1 MARFNLGIALAG
13 DPNSQSIE
21 VRLFRITCLI
31 MIIWVV
37 YDLIQIPLLASQY
50 TAILELSYAIFLAA
64 GIFCYFFSRLGGDYR
79 KIIIIPWALFFMTF
93 GETWF
98 LQAGS
103 LGTVAFAMFPSM
115 TVYLVVTPRQR
126 VKRFLVLLVPTFV
139 TGLILFA
146 QLQPSLVVPY
156 ASAQDRFIDYITTVV
171 SSFLVMGIVVVYY
184 VGNYRRTADSLAAQK
199 LKIESITGTLRKYL
213 PTQLV
218 ETISEGTPGI
228 ETKPQRKRITV
239 FFSDIKDFT
248 PQTDAL
254 QPEDLTNLLNE
265 YLTEMTLIATKW
277 GGTIDKF
284 IGDAMMVLFGAPVSK
299 DEKQDAINCVSMAIE
314 MQTKMK
320 ELQKKWYATGLENP
334 LEIRV
339 GIHTGIATVG
349 DFGASERLSYTAIGG
364 EVNLAARLQTLASPG
379 GIVIS
384 HPTWALVNEK
394 VNSRKREDKVTVKG
408 IGREFTIYD
417 VVL

>member
-1 MARFNLGIALAG
+1 VARFRLGVALAG
-13 DPNSQSIE
+13 DPSSQSIE

-37 YDLIQIPLLASQY
+37 YDLIQIPLLASRY
-50 TAILELSYAIFLAA
+50 TNVLELSYAIFLAA
-64 GIFCYFFSRLGGDYR
+64 GIFCYLYSRLGGDYR
-79 KIIIIPWALFFMTF
+79 KLITIPWALFFMTF
-93 GETWF
+93 AETWF

-115 TVYLVVTPRQR
+115 TVYLIVTPHQLA
-126 VKRFLVLLVPTFV
+126 KRFLVLLIPLFV
-139 TGLILFA
+139 TGLILLA

-156 ASAQDRFIDYITTVV
+156 ASAQDRLTDYLATVV

-184 VGNYRRTADSLAAQK
+184 VGNYRRTADSLAIEK
-199 LKIESITGTLRKYL
+199 RKIETITSTLRKYL

-218 ETISEGTPGI
+218 ETISEGTPGVA
-228 ETKPQRKRITV
+228 TKPQRRRITV

-284 IGDAMMVLFGAPVSK
+284 IGDAMMVIFGAPISK
-299 DEKQDAINCVSMAIE
+299 DEKQDGLNCVQMAIE

-339 GIHTGIATVG
+339 GIHTGVATVG

-364 EVNLAARLQTLASPG
+364 EVNLAARLQALASPG

-394 VNSRKREDKVTVKG
+394 VNCRKREDKVTVKG

-417 VVL
+417 VAF